1 MEHQTVLSLFNE
13 PNDYKCVTR
22 KWNIANDQ
30 WTAYNDVGKEI
41 IYNTEVLKSNL
52 CYYNEAYFLVRGDI
66 TIIKHQVTQ

>member
-13 PNDYKCVTR
+13 PNDYKFVTR
-22 KWNIANDQ
+22 KSNIANDQ

-52 CYYNEAYFLVRGDI
+52 CYYNQAYFLVRGDI

>member
-1 MEHQTVLSLFNE
+1 MKHQTVLSLLNE
-13 PNDYKCVTR
+13 PNDYKFVTR

-30 WTAYNDVGKEI
+30 WTAYNDAGKEI
-41 IYNTEVLKSNL
+41 IYITEVLKSNL

>member
-1 MEHQTVLSLFNE
+1 MNQN
-13 PNDYKCVTR
+13 
-22 KWNIANDQ
+22 Q

-66 TIIKHQVTQ
+66 PIIKHQVTQ